1 MKVGTLP
8 WILRH
13 ELRLW
18 WREITVRPIA
28 IFFLGIFVILPLIW
42 VCFTLAN
49 LRDAR
54 SFHTIPDTAIWIA
67 VVVWLFGFYYGFIQ
81 AMRSSLMGLFER
93 KDLDLLVSSPISS
106 KVIFASRVLAIA
118 LKTFFSGCLFVIPLS
133 LIAVLFGVPQLLGLY
148 PALIGISLSATSLA
162 MLFVLVLVR
171 VVGAKRARIFSQVLT
186 ALFPITVYL
195 SSQLPILLIGNS
207 NTESIW
213 FRLEHFLASGSF
225 LSANSWVWFPARAIF
240 FDPLSVLLVLIIS
253 SALTWVTVEILH
265 SSFIAGT
272 QQELTSKH
280 RQLRPTEAT
289 RFVGGF
295 YRIALFKEWRIMRR
309 NPYLFSRIFLQIFFL
324 TFPFIGV
331 LRQQNGNSVNFFS
344 FTWPIS
350 LVFGEVLA
358 STLTQICVSGEE
370 APDLLK
376 SSPVDSRK
384 LRQLKLLAALIPIW
398 LFMSPLFIVLMVNGK
413 SWFMPIVVF
422 LAGTTCA
429 ATLSMWNSRPVKLT
443 ELFGRRQNSQVDVL
457 LKLLEI
463 ISLLSW
469 GWLGFSL
476 QQGHLHT
483 VLISL
488 AVIGIVVGLAYG
500 RSRQLGFVKPIR
512 NTTTAKQ
519 ATQLTP
525 HA

>member
-8 WILRH
+8 WIVRH

-18 WREITVRPIA
+18 WREITVRPVT
-28 IFFLGIFVILPLIW
+28 IFILVSFAILPLTW
-42 VCFTLAN
+42 VWFTLGN
-49 LRDAR
+49 LRDTK
-54 SFHTIPDTAIWIA
+54 SFQTIPDTAFWIA

-93 KDLDLLVSSPISS
+93 GDLDLLVSSPISS

-118 LKTFFSGCLFVIPLS
+118 LKTFCSGCLFVIPLS

-171 VVGAKRARIFSQVLT
+171 VVGAKRARTFAQVLT
-186 ALFPITVYL
+186 ALFPITIYL
-195 SSQLPILLIGNS
+195 SSQLPNLLQGSS
-207 NTESIW
+207 NIESIW
-213 FRLEHFLASGSF
+213 FRLEQLLASGNF
-225 LSANSWVWFPARAIF
+225 LSADSWVWFPARAIF
-240 FDPLSVLLVLIIS
+240 FDPLSVVLVLIIS
-253 SALTWVTVEILH
+253 SGLTWVTVEILH
-265 SSFIAGT
+265 SSFLAGT

-295 YRIALFKEWRIMRR
+295 YRVALLKEWRIMRR
-309 NPYLFSRIFLQIFFL
+309 NPYLISRIFLQMFFL
-324 TFPFIGV
+324 AFPFLSI
-331 LRQQNGNSVNFFS
+331 LRQNHGHGVDLLTL
-344 FTWPIS
+344 TWPMT
-350 LVFGEVLA
+350 LVIGGALT
-358 STLTQICVSGEE
+358 SILTQICVSGEE

-376 SSPVDSRK
+376 SSPVDSGK

-398 LFMSPLFIVLMVNGK
+398 LFMSPLFIVLIVNSK
-413 SWFMPIVVF
+413 SWFMAIVVF

-443 ELFGRRQNSQVDVL
+443 ELFRRRQNSQVDVL

-463 ISLLSW
+463 ISWLSW
-469 GWLGFSL
+469 AWLGFSL
-476 QQGHLHT
+476 QQGNISTILMS
-483 VLISL
+483 LAMISL
-488 AVIGIVVGLAYG
+488 VVALAYG
-500 RSRQLGFVKPIR
+500 RSRQLGTLLGF
-512 NTTTAKQ
+512 
-519 ATQLTP
+519 
-525 HA
+525 